1 MAPRILHLTGTQL
14 FWECY
19 ELNACE
25 TYPRGLP
32 PNIREQ
38 WLTRVILR
46 NLIFSSKSDHDMM
59 VRDTANQGT
68 DTMSKL
74 WKTIVEVYTTAELT
88 YGTDKLMALSGVS
101 KIVGRSLGD
110 EYCAGLWRKS
120 LVTDLFWFGPS
131 PSGEKCSRPSPY
143 RAPSW
148 SWANMDGQVS
158 FSFFPDGQL
167 QYIEPLV
174 NILTCEV
181 ETATG
186 DPFGF
191 VTDGFLK
198 LSGLL
203 ATIQIQLQPD
213 GEWQVFFDGIWWDD
227 KVRLYIRLDCTPS
240 TYHLHCLPLFLDNH
254 QLPTWNL
261 SCLLLEPSGKVVCA
275 DFNLLG

>member
-1 MAPRILHLTGTQL
+1 
-14 FWECY
+14 
-19 ELNACE
+19 
-25 TYPRGLP
+25 
-32 PNIREQ
+32 
-38 WLTRVILR
+38 
-46 NLIFSSKSDHDMM
+46 MM

-186 DPFGF
+186 DPFRF

-213 GEWQVFFDGIWWDD
+213 VNGRFSLMVFGGMIKCAFISVSTALPQPITFTVYHCSLIIISCQRGISHAFCLNLVGRLEANSNGWAFFMLSRGQWECKLGQILKAKKNGNWLEYESRCDDGGYVITI
-227 KVRLYIRLDCTPS
+227 L
-240 TYHLHCLPLFLDNH
+240 
-254 QLPTWNL
+254 
-261 SCLLLEPSGKVVCA
+261 
-275 DFNLLG
+275 

>member
-38 WLTRVILR
+38 WLTRVILQ

-101 KIVGRSLGD
+101 KVVGRSLGD
-110 EYCAGLWRKS
+110 KYCVGLWRKS

-131 PSGEKCSRPSPY
+131 PSGKSAQGPAPIVRHHGLGLMWMVESLFHFSP
-143 RAPSW
+143 
-148 SWANMDGQVS
+148 MDNS
-158 FSFFPDGQL
+158 
-167 QYIEPLV
+167 
-174 NILTCEV
+174 NI
-181 ETATG
+181 
-186 DPFGF
+186 
-191 VTDGFLK
+191 
-198 LSGLL
+198 
-203 ATIQIQLQPD
+203 
-213 GEWQVFFDGIWWDD
+213 
-227 KVRLYIRLDCTPS
+227 
-240 TYHLHCLPLFLDNH
+240 
-254 QLPTWNL
+254 
-261 SCLLLEPSGKVVCA
+261 
-275 DFNLLG
+275 

>member
-1 MAPRILHLTGTQL
+1 
-14 FWECY
+14 
-19 ELNACE
+19 
-25 TYPRGLP
+25 
-32 PNIREQ
+32 
-38 WLTRVILR
+38 
-46 NLIFSSKSDHDMM
+46 
-59 VRDTANQGT
+59 
-68 DTMSKL
+68 
-74 WKTIVEVYTTAELT
+74 
-88 YGTDKLMALSGVS
+88 
-101 KIVGRSLGD
+101 
-110 EYCAGLWRKS
+110 
-120 LVTDLFWFGPS
+120 
-131 PSGEKCSRPSPY
+131 
-143 RAPSW
+143 
-148 SWANMDGQVS
+148 MDGRVS
-158 FSFFPDGQL
+158 FSFFSDGQL

-261 SCLLLEPSGKVVCA
+261 SCLLLEPSGKARGQFKRVGILHAFSGAMGMQAWTNFEGKKKMEIGSNMRVGVMMWVCDNYSVNFIPA
-275 DFNLLG
+275 RDGDPPLSTQNP